1 MTAIPHLHMSSFKEK
16 IAGSRK
22 ILVCNPTGL
31 GDVVH
36 TLPAARL
43 IKNLHPDAQ
52 VDFLASAHAQ
62 DLFSL
67 VPWIGRVFAVPEY
80 PRPRS
85 KLELYL
91 RRLNVARDIRRERY
105 DAIINFRAVD
115 KTAMMVLMSGAQHRL
130 ALRWIRHRPDDW
142 RFFYTDEVNRRW
154 RNEASCDFML
164 ASLADAGF
172 QTEGYAL
179 GPQLLDFG
187 RRATPAGMQPPYFHL
202 SLFTSKES
210 RQLKPEES
218 RALIAG
224 LLERYPGHRLV
235 ISCSAAPREVQEIQS
250 LLPSGE
256 RERVTVC
263 AGTLSTSE
271 LTLLMRDADAH
282 IGPETGSLPLAWL
295 AGCRTVSWFL
305 NHETLVAWV
314 PRGPQHR
321 VIVSVCEQAR
331 LDSPGVSRPLQNIG
345 AAHVLEALEDLLQG
359 PRSAEQKCASQAI
372 HFRFVY

>member
-1 MTAIPHLHMSSFKEK
+1 MSSFREK

-22 ILVCNPTGL
+22 ILVCNPAGL

-43 IKNLHPDAQ
+43 IKDLFPAAQ
-52 VDFLASAHAQ
+52 VDFLASAHAR
-62 DLFSL
+62 DLFAL
-67 VPWIGRVFAVPEY
+67 MPWIGRVHAVPEY

-85 KLELYL
+85 KLDLNL
-91 RRLNVARDIRRERY
+91 RRIRVARDIRRERY

-115 KTAMMVLMSGAQHRL
+115 KTALMVLISGARHRL
-130 ALRWIRHRPDDW
+130 ALRWIRHRPRDW
-142 RFFYTDEVNRRW
+142 RFFYTDQVDRRW
-154 RNEASCDFML
+154 RNESSCDFML
-164 ASLADAGF
+164 ASLSEAGF
-172 QTEGYAL
+172 PIEGYGL

-187 RRATPAGMQPPYFHL
+187 GRATPAGLQAPYFHL

-210 RQLKPEES
+210 RQLKAEES
-218 RALIAG
+218 RQLIAG

-235 ISCSAAPREVQEIQS
+235 ISCSAAAREVEAIHS
-250 LLPSGE
+250 LLPQGQH
-256 RERVTVC
+256 ERVSVC
-263 AGTLSTSE
+263 AGTLSASE
-271 LTLLMRDADAH
+271 LALVMRDADAH

-331 LDSPGVSRPLQNIG
+331 LDSPSVSRPMQNVT
-345 AAHVLEALEDLLQG
+345 AAHVLEALDDLLRDSPSQQAG
-359 PRSAEQKCASQAI
+359 AASAAI
-372 HFRFVY
+372 QFRFVY